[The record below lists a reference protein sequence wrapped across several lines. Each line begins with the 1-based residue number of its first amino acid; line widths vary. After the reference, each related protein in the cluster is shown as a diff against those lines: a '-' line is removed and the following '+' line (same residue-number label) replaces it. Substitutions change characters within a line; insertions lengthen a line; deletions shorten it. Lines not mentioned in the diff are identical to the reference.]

1 MSSQL
6 TAEDRELLER
16 PLHGF
21 FTVAAGSTPPQ
32 PRPVWFEVTSEG
44 GAQLFSAPDAPKVR
58 QLERDG
64 RASLVVAAPVGER
77 ERWVSVTGPTTMERD
92 GAREL
97 VERLGARYWDTGDP
111 VRAKELAAML
121 AQEWVRIVIHPE
133 KVSRAAI

>member
-1 MSSQL
+1 MSAHL

-21 FTVAAGSTPPQ
+21 FTVAAGPTPPQ
-32 PRPVWFEVTSEG
+32 PRPVWFEVTRD
-44 GAQLFSAPDAPKVR
+44 GALQLFTAPNTPKVR

-77 ERWVSVTGPTTMERD
+77 ERWVSATGPTTMERD

-97 VERLGARYWDTGDP
+97 VERLGARYWDTTDP
-111 VRAKELAAML
+111 VRANELAAML
-121 AQEWVRIVIHPE
+121 AEDWVRIVIHPE